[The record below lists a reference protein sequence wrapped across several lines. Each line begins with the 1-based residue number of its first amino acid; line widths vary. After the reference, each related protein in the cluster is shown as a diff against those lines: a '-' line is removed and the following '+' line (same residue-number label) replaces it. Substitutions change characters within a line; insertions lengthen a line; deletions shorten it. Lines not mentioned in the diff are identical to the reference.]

1 MSQVVRSILEPA
13 QGYASREVG
22 SFVAQLDDQLA
33 RLTAATRDLTPEELE
48 WQPRPGTNTIGM
60 LLAHLAI
67 VEVFWTALVLRREEN
82 FQSEATLGI
91 GMDDD
96 GMPIPEEGLPPAT
109 LAGKDL
115 AFYDDLLARGRAFVK
130 ESSRE
135 TSDSDLD
142 REIPRTRAD
151 GTRRL
156 INVRWYYYHLLEHFA
171 GHYGQI
177 LLLRHLYRAAQ
188 VPAKA

>member
-1 MSQVVRSILEPA
+1 MSTVIRSILEPA
-13 QGYASREVG
+13 PGYASREIA
-22 SFVAQLDDQLA
+22 SFLAQMDDQTK
-33 RLTAATRDLTPEELE
+33 RLTDVTRDMTPEELE

-60 LLAHLAI
+60 LLAHMAI
-67 VEVFWTALVLRREEN
+67 VEVFWTAIVMKHEEH
-82 FQSEATLGI
+82 FRSEPVLGI
-91 GMDDD
+91 GADDD

-109 LAGKDL
+109 LAGKDI
-115 AFYDDLLARGRAFVK
+115 AFFDDLLARGRAYVK
-130 ESSRE
+130 EAATE
-135 TSDSDLD
+135 APDSELE

-171 GHYGQI
+171 GHYGQV

>member
-1 MSQVVRSILEPA
+1 MSTVIRSILEPA
-13 QGYASREVG
+13 PGYASREIA
-22 SFVAQLDDQLA
+22 SFLAQMDDQTK
-33 RLTAATRDLTPEELE
+33 RLTDATRDLTPEELE

-60 LLAHLAI
+60 LLAHMAI
-67 VEVFWTALVLRREEN
+67 VEVFWTALVVKREEN
-82 FQSEATLGI
+82 YRSEASLGI

-96 GMPIPEEGLPPAT
+96 GMPIPEDGLPPAT

-115 AFYDDLLARGRAFVK
+115 PFYDDLLARGRAYVK
-130 ESSRE
+130 EASKE
-135 TSDSDLD
+135 LPDSELE

-156 INVRWYYYHLLEHFA
+156 INVRWFYYHLLEHFA

>member
-1 MSQVVRSILEPA
+1 MSTVIRSILEPA
-13 QGYASREVG
+13 PGFASQEVA
-22 SFVAQLDDQLA
+22 SFIAQLDDQLK
-33 RLTAATRDLTPEELE
+33 RLTDATRDMTPEELE
-48 WQPRPGTNTIGM
+48 WQPRPGTNTMGM

-67 VEVFWTALVLRREEN
+67 VEVFWTALIVKRDEN
-82 FQSEATLGI
+82 YQSEPTLGI

-109 LAGKDL
+109 LAGRDL
-115 AFYDDLLARGRAFVK
+115 AFFDDLLARGRAFLKDASK
-130 ESSRE
+130 EISA
-135 TSDSDLD
+135 SDLE

-156 INVRWYYYHLLEHFA
+156 INVRWYYYHVLEHFA

>member
-1 MSQVVRSILEPA
+1 MSQVIRSIIEPA
-13 QGYASREVG
+13 SGYASREVA
-22 SFVAQLDDQLA
+22 SFIAQLDDQLT
-33 RLTAATRDLTPEELE
+33 RLTTATRDMTAEELA

-67 VEVFWTALVLRREEN
+67 VEVFWTALILKREEN
-82 FQSEATLGI
+82 FQSEPVLGV

-96 GMPIPEEGLPPAT
+96 GMPVPEEGLPPAA

-130 ESSRE
+130 EASKE
-135 TSDSDLD
+135 TPDSDLD

-177 LLLRHLYRAAQ
+177 LLLRHLYRVAQ

>member
-1 MSQVVRSILEPA
+1 MSTVIRSILEPA
-13 QGYASREVG
+13 PGYASREIA
-22 SFVAQLDDQLA
+22 SFFSQMDDQLK
-33 RLTAATRDLTPEELE
+33 RLTDSTRDLTPEELE

-67 VEVFWTALVLRREEN
+67 VDVFWTAIVLKREEN
-82 FQSEATLGI
+82 FRSEPVLGI

-109 LAGKDL
+109 LAGKDI
-115 AFYDDLLARGRAFVK
+115 AFYNDLLAKGRAFMK
-130 ESSRE
+130 EASKDLP
-135 TSDSDLD
+135 DSELE

-171 GHYGQI
+171 SHYGQI